1 MEKCTKA
8 GYNELIVKG
17 KCLNGQNYFLNGRIQ
32 NMRMT
37 KKVTAMALA
46 SMMALSLAGCGGSS
60 STTATTA
67 AATEAA
73 KETTAAAT
81 EAAKEAATTA
91 AAAAATTDVADKK
104 VGISI
109 YKFDDNFMTL
119 YRTELVRYLTEDL
132 GFKAENVVVQDGK
145 GDQAEQT
152 NQIQNFI
159 TQKYDVLILN
169 LVQASSAPE
178 ITDMCKE
185 AGIPVVY
192 INREPDEA
200 EEQRWVDEKI
210 NATYVGCDA
219 RQSGTYQGEEILETA
234 NKGDINSDGKVSYI
248 MIQGDP
254 ENVDAQ
260 YRTEFSVKALTD
272 AGMEVE
278 ELLKQRGDWDQAK
291 AQQIAQDALN
301 QYGDKIEVIFC
312 NNDAMALGA
321 LQAIEAAGRKV
332 NEDIYLV
339 GVDALTEAVQ
349 NVIDGKQTGTV
360 FNNHFAQAQAASDIA
375 VKFLSGEKVDAVNMV
390 NYEKVT
396 KDNAQE
402 ILDML
407 K

>member
-1 MEKCTKA
+1 MK
-8 GYNELIVKG
+8 L
-17 KCLNGQNYFLNGRIQ
+17 
-32 NMRMT
+32 
-37 KKVTAMALA
+37 KKVAALGLATAMAFSVTA
-46 SMMALSLAGCGGSS
+46 CSS
-60 STTATTA
+60 SKTA
-67 AATEAA
+67 
-73 KETTAAAT
+73 ETTAAA
-81 EAAKEAATTA
+81 EDAETTA
-91 AAAAATTDVADKK
+91 AADGEAVKEAVEGKDPAEVK

-109 YKFDDNFMTL
+109 YQFADNFMTL
-119 YRTELVRYLTEDL
+119 YRNELQNYLVNEL
-132 GFKAENVVVQDGK
+132 GFKKENITIQDGK

-178 ITDMCKE
+178 ITDMCNE

-192 INREPDEA
+192 INREPDAA
-200 EEQRWVDEKI
+200 EEERWESEGL

-234 NKGDINSDGKVSYI
+234 NKGDINGDGKVSYI

-278 ELLKQRGDWDQAK
+278 ELLKQRGDWDQAR

-396 KDNAQE
+396 QDNAQE

>member
-1 MEKCTKA
+1 MK
-8 GYNELIVKG
+8 L
-17 KCLNGQNYFLNGRIQ
+17 
-32 NMRMT
+32 
-37 KKVTAMALA
+37 KKVAALGLATAMAFSVTA
-46 SMMALSLAGCGGSS
+46 CSS
-60 STTATTA
+60 SKPA
-67 AATEAA
+67 
-73 KETTAAAT
+73 ETTAAAE
-81 EAAKEAATTA
+81 EAETTA
-91 AAAAATTDVADKK
+91 AADGEAVKEAVEGKDPAEVK

-109 YKFDDNFMTL
+109 YQFADNFMTL
-119 YRTELVRYLTEDL
+119 YRNELQNYLVNEL
-132 GFKAENVVVQDGK
+132 GLKAENISIMDGK
-145 GDQAEQT
+145 NDQSEQM
-152 NQIQNFI
+152 NQIRNFV
-159 TQKYDVLILN
+159 TQGFDVMIVN
-169 LVQASSAPE
+169 LVQASSEPDVTN
-178 ITDMCKE
+178 ICNE

-192 INREPDEA
+192 INREPDAEREEA
-200 EEQRWVDEKI
+200 WVTDGIK
-210 NATYVGCDA
+210 ATYVGADA

-234 NKGDINSDGKVSYI
+234 NKGDINGDGKVSYI

-278 ELLKQRGDWDQAK
+278 ELSQQRGDWDQAK

>member
-1 MEKCTKA
+1 
-8 GYNELIVKG
+8 
-17 KCLNGQNYFLNGRIQ
+17 
-32 NMRMT
+32 MRMT

-60 STTATTA
+60 STTATTTA

-192 INREPDEA
+192 INREPDA
-200 EEQRWVDEKI
+200 EREQAWVDDGIK
-210 NATYVGCDA
+210 ATYVGADA
-219 RQSGTYQGEEILETA
+219 RQSGTYQGEEIAELE
-234 NKGDINSDGKVSYI
+234 NKGDADGDGVVRYI
-248 MIQGDP
+248 MVQGDP

-321 LQAIEAAGRKV
+321 LQAIEAAGRTV
-332 NEDIYLV
+332 NKDIYLV
-339 GVDALTEAVQ
+339 GVDALVEVVE
-349 NVIDGKQTGTV
+349 NVMNDKMTGTV
-360 FNNHFAQAQAASDIA
+360 FNDYFGQAHTAADKA
-375 VKFLSGEKVDAVNMV
+375 LDFVNGKDVDNVYMV
-390 NYEKVT
+390 DYVKVT
-396 KDNAQE
+396 TENAGD
-402 ILDML
+402 ILEMI

>member
-1 MEKCTKA
+1 
-8 GYNELIVKG
+8 
-17 KCLNGQNYFLNGRIQ
+17 
-32 NMRMT
+32 MRMT
-37 KKVTAMALA
+37 KKAAAVALA
-46 SMMALSLAGCGGSS
+46 SMMALSLAGCSS
-60 STTATTA
+60 ST
-67 AATEAA
+67 E
-73 KETTAAAT
+73 ETTAAAETTAAET
-81 EAAKEAATTA
+81 EAETTEEETTAAEAAEEAAETA
-91 AAAAATTDVADKK
+91 AAAVGDVDLSDKK

-109 YKFDDNFMTL
+109 YQFNDNFMTL
-119 YRTELVRYLTEDL
+119 YREELVRYLTEDL
-132 GFKAENVVVQDGK
+132 GFAAENVVVQDGK

-159 TQKYDVLILN
+159 TQQYDVLILN
-169 LVQASSAPE
+169 LVQASSAPDV
-178 ITDMCKE
+178 TDMCHA

-192 INREPDEA
+192 INREPDVA
-200 EEQRWVDEKI
+200 EEERWAAEGI
-210 NATYVGCDA
+210 AATYVGCDA

-234 NKGDINSDGKVSYI
+234 TKGDINGDGVVSYI

-278 ELLKQRGDWDQAK
+278 ELLIQRGDWDQAK
-291 AQQIAQDALN
+291 AQQIAQDALT
-301 QYGDKIEVIFC
+301 QFGDQIEVVFC

-321 LQAIEAAGRKV
+321 LQAIEAAGRTV

-360 FNNHFAQAQAASDIA
+360 FNDHFSQAQSAGDIA
-375 VKFLSGEKVDAVNMV
+375 VQMLAGEAVDTVNMV
-390 NYEKVT
+390 DYIKVT
-396 KDNAQE
+396 QDNAQE

-407 K
+407 N

>member
-1 MEKCTKA
+1 MK
-8 GYNELIVKG
+8 L
-17 KCLNGQNYFLNGRIQ
+17 
-32 NMRMT
+32 
-37 KKVTAMALA
+37 KKVAALGLATAMAFSVTA
-46 SMMALSLAGCGGSS
+46 CSS
-60 STTATTA
+60 SKPA
-67 AATEAA
+67 
-73 KETTAAAT
+73 ETTAAA
-81 EAAKEAATTA
+81 EDAETTA
-91 AAAAATTDVADKK
+91 AADGEAVKEAVEGKDPAEVK

-109 YKFDDNFMTL
+109 YQFADNFMTL
-119 YRTELVRYLTEDL
+119 YRNELQNYLVNEL
-132 GFKAENVVVQDGK
+132 GLKAENISIMDGK
-145 GDQAEQT
+145 NDQSEQM
-152 NQIQNFI
+152 NQIRNFV
-159 TQKYDVLILN
+159 TQGFDVMIVN
-169 LVQASSAPE
+169 LVQASSEPDVTN
-178 ITDMCKE
+178 ICNE

-192 INREPDEA
+192 INREPDAEREEA
-200 EEQRWVDEKI
+200 WVTDGIK
-210 NATYVGCDA
+210 ATYVGADA
-219 RQSGTYQGEEILETA
+219 RQSGTFQGEEILETET
-234 NKGDINSDGKVSYI
+234 KGDINGDGKVSYI

-272 AGMEVE
+272 AGVEVE

-360 FNNHFAQAQAASDIA
+360 FNDHFSQAKAAADAA
-375 VKFLSGEKVDAVNMV
+375 VQFISGEEVDAKIPVD
-390 NYEKVT
+390 YIKVT
-396 KDNAQE
+396 NANAQE
-402 ILDML
+402 ILDKL